1 VQYRKFG
8 KLNWEVSALGFGAM
22 RLPTIDNDSAMI
34 EETEA
39 TDMVRY
45 AIDNGVNY
53 IDTAY
58 PYHSGQSEIF
68 VGKVLQDG
76 YREKVK
82 LATKL
87 PCWLVETTDDFNK
100 YLLEQLEKL
109 QTDHIDFYLLHG
121 LNKTRWPKMKELGVI
136 EWAEKKID
144 DGKIKHLGFSFHDD
158 YPTFKTIVD
167 GYDKWSFCQIQYNYM
182 DINNQAGTRG
192 LRYAA
197 SKGLAIV
204 IMEPVLGGRIVDPP
218 DTIMD
223 IWDTAEVSRK
233 PADWAFQ
240 WVWDQPEVSVVLSGM
255 SKMQHVIENVK
266 SAASS
271 GISTLTQEELDLI
284 EKVRNQYNQLSPIPC
299 TKCDYCMPCPNGVN
313 IPRNFE
319 IYNQSIMFD
328 KVDSARQAY
337 NYWFSEDQRADNCI
351 ECLEC
356 EEKCPQIITITQ
368 WLPKVHSLL
377 SEIE

>member
-58 PYHSGQSEIF
+58 QYHSGQSEIF